1 MNVDHW
7 TIFLRNEI
15 EWLKF
20 QGILEHTYFHAKGN
34 NIIIHLLLKVFH
46 MLLIRLWN
54 NKKFHADLIGI
65 KCYHFKKSVTYKL
78 QTEEL
83 NSVIT
88 PFVLPVVFQDSGLL
102 WIIGKNNHILFKMA
116 IIVSQWMDKVPW
128 YNKIICTKLNGQ
140 IFEDYFKT
148 GCKDSQLLH
157 LKKHFYHL
165 VRQSTLLTIGFYALK
180 SIMRTESRFI
190 KEGWVIHSKQPHNH
204 KNLTNIKDV
213 GGKWFIYKMNAKIP
227 TINRRRF
234 IKKEQIKE

>member
-65 KCYHFKKSVTYKL
+65 KCYNFKKSVTYKL

-148 GCKDSQLLH
+148 GCKDRYELICNIYEYVKSMYKWMMMQVLAFEDQCQLFH

-204 KNLTNIKDV
+204 KI
-213 GGKWFIYKMNAKIP
+213 W
-227 TINRRRF
+227 
-234 IKKEQIKE
+234 QI